1 MICVI
6 ECNADEKIPI
16 KTFLYKSEQCSK
28 TLIISEKEKITSRP
42 ESLLVG
48 ADDGT

>member
-16 KTFLYKSEQCSK
+16 KTFLYENEQCSK
-28 TLIISEKEKITSRP
+28 TLIISEKAKITSRP
-42 ESLLVG
+42 ESLLAG

>member
-1 MICVI
+1 M
-6 ECNADEKIPI
+6 I
-16 KTFLYKSEQCSK
+16 KTPFGVNPTFMYKSVQCSK
-28 TLIISEKEKITSRP
+28 TLIISEKTKITSKP

>member
-1 MICVI
+1 MICIV

-16 KTFLYKSEQCSK
+16 KTKSEQCSK
-28 TLIISEKEKITSRP
+28 TLIISEKTKITSKP